1 MKKITDFMQ
10 AIPKN
15 IKILIIAVLS
25 IIVLVGIVKLVNHKK
40 PAPVEAAPVEE
51 VQPVEAPAPV
61 VKKVYKAPTT
71 APVSGNLSYQDAL
84 AAYKG
89 RVLQF
94 NANCQTGVI
103 SSAAIKVG
111 TKLMLDNRS
120 ANPAKIVLDGTT
132 YNIGAYGWEV
142 ATLNKVGT
150 FTPSCNTQQNVHTI
164 VVEK

>member
-1 MKKITDFMQ
+1 MKKITDFIQ

-40 PAPVEAAPVEE
+40 PEPVQEAPVAD

-61 VKKVYKAPTT
+61 VKKAYKAP
-71 APVSGNLSYQDAL
+71 APIVVDNMTYEQAL
-84 AAYKG
+84 AKYKDHI
-89 RVLQF
+89 LQF
-94 NANCQTGVI
+94 NASCQTGVI

-111 TKLMLDNRS
+111 SKLMLDNRS
-120 ANPAKIVLDGTT
+120 ATPAKIVLDGVT
-132 YNIGAYGWEV
+132 YNIGAYGWDI
-142 ATLNKVGT
+142 ATMNKVGT
-150 FTPSCNTQQNVHTI
+150 FTPSCNAQQNVHTI